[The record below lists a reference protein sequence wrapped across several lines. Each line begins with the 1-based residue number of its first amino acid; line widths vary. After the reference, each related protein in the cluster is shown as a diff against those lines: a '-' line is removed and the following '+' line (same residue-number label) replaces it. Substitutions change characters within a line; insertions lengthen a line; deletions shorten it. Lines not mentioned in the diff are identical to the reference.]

1 MKDDDIEEEEEAA
14 WSEYAY
20 TYTESDHLL
29 YEGSNLS
36 KEEIEEHERVFR
48 SIMMPEDMPYQ
59 SPYCEKCG
67 GNTISLFLFNGKKT
81 FIRCVACKHHISIN
95 T

>member
-1 MKDDDIEEEEEAA
+1 MKDDDVEDEEAKA
-14 WSEYAY
+14 WSQYEHSYMLD
-20 TYTESDHLL
+20 DHLL
-29 YEGSNLS
+29 YEGEELT
-36 KEEIEEHERVFR
+36 KEDIEEHERVFR
-48 SIMMPEDMPYQ
+48 SIIMPEDKPYQ